1 MARLGLHLQDGFT
14 GDEVVVKVNGEERL
28 HRDEVR
34 TRRVLGL
41 AEHVELDVADGPL
54 TVEVSLPAR
63 GLTKRLE
70 LTAEGE
76 VYVGIS
82 LAGGEL
88 RLITSKT
95 PFGYG

>member
-1 MARLGLHLQDGFT
+1 MARLGIHLQDGFT

-28 HRDEVR
+28 HRQEVR

-54 TVEVSLPAR
+54 TIEVSLPAR
-63 GLTKRLE
+63 GLTRHLE

-76 VYVGIS
+76 VYIGIS
-82 LAGGEL
+82 LTGGEL
-88 RLITSKT
+88 RMITSKKQ
-95 PFGYG
+95 FGYG